1 MRALR
6 FIPALLAAGFITV
19 ADGSLALAQAP
30 QTTTSTE
37 VQVIERDDRD
47 HRRRHRPDRPD
58 HRRRHRP
65 DRPERVERPDR
76 PERRER
82 PVRVARA
89 ERPER
94 VRPVR

>member
-1 MRALR
+1 MRAVR
-6 FIPALLAAGFITV
+6 FIPALLAAGFITL
-19 ADGSLALAQAP
+19 ADGQQALAQAP

-37 VQVIERDDRD
+37 VEVIKRDDRD
-47 HRRRHRPDRPD
+47 HRRRHRPERPD

-65 DRPERVERPDR
+65 DRPTRVERPDR

-82 PVRVARA
+82 PERIVRA

-94 VRPVR
+94 VQTVR

>member
-1 MRALR
+1 MKAFR
-6 FIPALLAAGFITV
+6 FIPALVAAGFITV
-19 ADGSLALAQAP
+19 ADGSLARAQAP
-30 QTTTSTE
+30 QTTASTE
-37 VQVIERDDRD
+37 VEAIKRDDRD
-47 HRRRHRPDRPD
+47 HRRRHRPERPD

-65 DRPERVERPDR
+65 DRQIRVDRPDR

-82 PVRVARA
+82 PEPVVRV

>member
-1 MRALR
+1 MRAVR
-6 FIPALLAAGFITV
+6 FIPALLAAGFITL

-30 QTTTSTE
+30 QATTSTE
-37 VQVIERDDRD
+37 VEVIKRDDRD
-47 HRRRHRPDRPD
+47 HRRRHRPERPD

-65 DRPERVERPDR
+65 DRPTRVERPDR

-82 PVRVARA
+82 PERIVRA

-94 VRPVR
+94 IRTVR

>member
-1 MRALR
+1 MRAIR

-19 ADGSLALAQAP
+19 ADGSVALAQTP
-30 QTTTSTE
+30 QTTVSTE
-37 VQVIERDDRD
+37 VEGIARDDRD

-65 DRPERVERPDR
+65 DRPDRVERPDR

-82 PVRVARA
+82 PVRIARVQ
-89 ERPER
+89 RPER

>member
-1 MRALR
+1 MRAIR

-19 ADGSLALAQAP
+19 ADGSVALAQAP
-30 QTTTSTE
+30 QTTVSTE
-37 VQVIERDDRD
+37 VEGIARDDRD

-82 PVRVARA
+82 PVRVARVQ
-89 ERPER
+89 RPER